1 MRLCSLIFCFLS
13 FTNKEE
19 KQWIIFIFWFMRTYR
34 LDKLDGI
41 MKVKYCAWYLIFDY
55 NMPKMLKTYNY
66 KLQWIKLKRLPI
78 NSTNTQLKTILNRKR
93 TLRNFPTTEENLK
106 VVSRV
111 LKSLR
116 VKITAK
122 VNPDHWV
129 KLHRKWTKKS
139 WEDSVKS
146 KKEGIRPS
154 WKLWELMSKA
164 SLTKHKITQFKMAK
178 IWITNNSSHFQC
190 QFKSD
195 TQMNLMKRPII

>member
-1 MRLCSLIFCFLS
+1 METNMAKMIKITMFRRLWFKFQNEIVFFDFL
-13 FTNKEE
+13 FFKFYKQEE
-19 KQWIIFIFWFMRTYR
+19 KYWIIFIFWFIRTYR
-34 LDKLDGI
+34 LHKLDGI

-66 KLQWIKLKRLPI
+66 KLQWIKLKRYPI
-78 NSTNTQLKTILNRKR
+78 NSTNTQLQTILNRKR
-93 TLRNFPTTEENLK
+93 TLRNFLTKEENLNM
-106 VVSRV
+106 VSWV

-122 VNPDHWV
+122 VNQDHWV

-154 WKLWELMSKA
+154 
-164 SLTKHKITQFKMAK
+164 
-178 IWITNNSSHFQC
+178 
-190 QFKSD
+190 
-195 TQMNLMKRPII
+195 